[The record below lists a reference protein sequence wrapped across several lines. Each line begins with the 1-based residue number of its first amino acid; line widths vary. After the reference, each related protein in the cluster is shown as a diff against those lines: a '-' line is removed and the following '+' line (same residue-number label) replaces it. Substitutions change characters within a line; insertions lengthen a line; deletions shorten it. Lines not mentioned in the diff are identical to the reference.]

1 MSTAMNATGQH
12 EFHPGAE
19 SLNAFA
25 EQALGRRER
34 AEVLEHLAVCPRCR
48 QVVALAQEAAS
59 AEVVAAAAARGAAK
73 RPRAWWR
80 SWGLALAPAAALAA
94 TAAVAVYVHVRHV
107 EQSAEMVKVE
117 PRNVLQSEIAAANPA
132 PQQRAEAAP
141 GTPATGTKALKSAR
155 SGAAPGE
162 VSQEPVAGTAMP
174 AAGRMTGLESASEQA
189 APPSENSGQGFAG
202 GGIAGVAQRGG
213 AGFSRPEPGAT
224 ASDKKQ
230 EQVEAEAPQRHL
242 LAAKANTAASEPGV
256 DNGAPGSANT
266 KTAAIS
272 RQLLEEQSAA
282 GTSFVQREKL
292 SSGAFSAADMV
303 HPIHLPS
310 GLPAVSIAAAGH
322 VMLAID
328 NAGTLFL
335 RDDSGS
341 AWEPVTKQ
349 WTGRAVTVRRQA
361 PGSVSTEAAPAAEAE
376 TAGSAPANTS
386 AAPPPATV
394 FEILNDRGLA
404 WVSTDGKNW
413 IAQ

>member
-1 MSTAMNATGQH
+1 MSTTTQH

-94 TAAVAVYVHVRHV
+94 TATVLIVVHVRQV
-107 EQSAEMVKVE
+107 ERSAAMAKVE
-117 PRNVLQSEIAAANPA
+117 PQSVTKSEMAAANPA
-132 PQQRAEAAP
+132 QPERAEAAP
-141 GTPATGTKALKSAR
+141 GAPATGTKASKSAP
-155 SGAAPGE
+155 SGAALGA
-162 VSQEPVAGTAMP
+162 VSQEPVAETAMP
-174 AAGRMTGLESASEQA
+174 AAGRLDGLESASEQA
-189 APPSENSGQGFAG
+189 APPSEHSGQGFAG

-224 ASDKKQ
+224 ASDKKR
-230 EQVEAEAPQRHL
+230 EQIEPEAAQRHL
-242 LAAKANTAASEPGV
+242 LAAKAKTTASEPGV

-266 KTAAIS
+266 EAVTVS

-292 SSGAFSAADMV
+292 SSSAFSTTEMV

-310 GLPAVSIAAAGH
+310 GLSAVSIAAAGH
-322 VMLAID
+322 LMLAID
-328 NAGTLFL
+328 KAGALFL
-335 RDDSGS
+335 SDDSGS

-349 WTGRAVTVRRQA
+349 WTGRAVAVRRQA

>member
-1 MSTAMNATGQH
+1 MSTTTQH

-117 PRNVLQSEIAAANPA
+117 PQNVTKSEIAAANPA
-132 PQQRAEAAP
+132 PAQRAEAVP
-141 GTPATGTKALKSAR
+141 GAPATGTKVSKSAR
-155 SGAAPGE
+155 SGAARGE
-162 VSQEPVAGTAMP
+162 VPQEPVAETAMP

-202 GGIAGVAQRGG
+202 GGFAGVAQRGG
-213 AGFSRPEPGAT
+213 ADFSRQEPGAT
-224 ASDKKQ
+224 ASDKKR
-230 EQVEAEAPQRHL
+230 EQIEPEAAQRNL
-242 LAAKANTAASEPGV
+242 LAAKAKPTASEPGA
-256 DNGAPGSANT
+256 DNGAQGSANT
-266 KTAAIS
+266 EAAAVS
-272 RQLLEEQSAA
+272 QQLLEEQSAA
-282 GTSFVQREKL
+282 DTSFVQREKL
-292 SSGAFSAADMV
+292 SSGAFSTTEMV

-322 VMLAID
+322 LMLAID
-328 NAGTLFL
+328 KAGTLFL
-335 RDDSGS
+335 SDDSGS

-349 WTGRAVTVRRQA
+349 WTGRAVAVRRQA
-361 PGSVSTEAAPAAEAE
+361 PVSGNTEAAPAAEAE
-376 TAGSAPANTS
+376 TAGNAPASTS

-394 FEILNDRGLA
+394 FEILNDHGLA

-413 IAQ
+413 IVQ